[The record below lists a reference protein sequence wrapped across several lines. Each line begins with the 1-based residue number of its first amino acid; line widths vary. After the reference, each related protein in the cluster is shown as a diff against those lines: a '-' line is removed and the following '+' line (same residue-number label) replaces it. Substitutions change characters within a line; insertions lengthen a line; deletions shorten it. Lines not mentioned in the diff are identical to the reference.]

1 MLNAYYAYKRPTW
14 GNKVTLILRFTNFKK
29 MCEKQI
35 EKKLRVEIGKLGGI
49 AIKLQSQ
56 YYTGL
61 PDRMILMPGGRIR
74 FAEIKT
80 TGKKPTPRQKIVHQ
94 ELRGL
99 GFQVDAIDDEAGLQ
113 KFLEELEC

>member
-1 MLNAYYAYKRPTW
+1 MEQLNKA
-14 GNKVTLILRFTNFKK
+14 FTNFKK
-29 MCEKQI
+29 MGEKQI
-35 EKKLRVEIGKLGGI
+35 EKKLRIEVGKLNGI
-49 AIKLQSQ
+49 AMKLQSQ

-99 GFQVDAIDDEAGLQ
+99 GFRVDVIDDEVGLQ
-113 KFLEELEC
+113 RFLEELAC

>member
-1 MLNAYYAYKRPTW
+1 MT
-14 GNKVTLILRFTNFKK
+14 
-29 MCEKQI
+29 EKQI
-35 EKKLRVEIGKLGGI
+35 EMKLRLGVEKLNGI
-49 AIKLQSQ
+49 ALKLQSQ

-80 TGKKPTPRQKIVHQ
+80 TGKNPTPRQKIVHQ

-99 GFQVDAIDDEAGLQ
+99 GFQVDVIDSEEGLQ
-113 KFLEELEC
+113 RFLEDLE

>member
-1 MLNAYYAYKRPTW
+1 M
-14 GNKVTLILRFTNFKK
+14 G
-29 MCEKQI
+29 EKQI
-35 EKKLRVEIGKLGGI
+35 EKKLRVEVGRLNGV
-49 AIKLQSQ
+49 AVKLQSQ

-94 ELRGL
+94 ELRSL
-99 GFQVDAIDDEAGLQ
+99 GFQVDVIDSEVGLQ
-113 KFLEELEC
+113 RFLEELAC

>member
-1 MLNAYYAYKRPTW
+1 MT
-14 GNKVTLILRFTNFKK
+14 
-29 MCEKQI
+29 EKQI
-35 EKKLRVEIGKLGGI
+35 EKKLRIEVGKLNGV
-49 AIKLQSQ
+49 AVKLQSQ

-80 TGKKPTPRQKIVHQ
+80 TGKNPTPRQKIVHQ

-99 GFQVDAIDDEAGLQ
+99 GFQVDVIDDETGLM
-113 KFLEELEC
+113 KFLEELTC

>member
-1 MLNAYYAYKRPTW
+1 MLNAYSIYMRHTW
-14 GNKVTLILRFTNFKK
+14 GNRVTQKILFTNFKK
-29 MCEKQI
+29 MGEKQI
-35 EKKLRVEIGKLGGI
+35 EKKLRIEVGKLNGI
-49 AIKLQSQ
+49 AVKLQSQ

-94 ELRGL
+94 ELRSL
-99 GFQVDAIDDEAGLQ
+99 GFQVDVIDSEEGLQ
-113 KFLEELEC
+113 RFLEELTC

>member
-1 MLNAYYAYKRPTW
+1 MNE
-14 GNKVTLILRFTNFKK
+14 KK
-29 MCEKQI
+29 I
-35 EKKLRVEIGKLGGI
+35 EKKLRLEVDKLGGI

-80 TGKKPTPRQKIVHQ
+80 TGKRATARQTIVHE
-94 ELRGL
+94 ELRDL
-99 GFQVDAIDDEAGLQ
+99 GFKVDVIDDEAGLRN
-113 KFLEELEC
+113 LLNELIC

>member
-1 MLNAYYAYKRPTW
+1 MNE
-14 GNKVTLILRFTNFKK
+14 KK
-29 MCEKQI
+29 I
-35 EKKLRVEIGKLGGI
+35 EKKLRLEVDKLGGI

-80 TGKKPTPRQKIVHQ
+80 TGKKPTPRQNIVHQ

-99 GFQVDAIDDEAGLQ
+99 GFQVDVIDNEAGLQ
-113 KFLEELEC
+113 RFLEELAC

>member
-14 GNKVTLILRFTNFKK
+14 GNKVTLILGFTNFKK
-29 MCEKQI
+29 MGEKQI
-35 EKKLRVEIGKLGGI
+35 EKKLRIEVGKRNGI
-49 AIKLQSQ
+49 AVKLQSQ

-80 TGKKPTPRQKIVHQ
+80 AGKKPTPRQKIVHQ

-99 GFQVDAIDDEAGLQ
+99 GFRVDVIDDEAGLQ
-113 KFLEELEC
+113 KFLEGLEC